1 MDKNSKIYVAGHS
14 GMVGS
19 AITETLKRRGYTN
32 IIGRTYEE
40 LNLVRQQ
47 ETEEFF
53 AREKPAAVILCAA
66 KVGGIMA
73 NNTLRAEFI
82 YENLMIE
89 ANVIHAAWKNG
100 VKKLVFL
107 GSSCI
112 YPRDAPQPL
121 KEDYLLT
128 LPLEYTNEPYA
139 IAKIAGLKMC
149 ESYNIRYGTD
159 FIAVMP
165 TNLYGPYDN
174 FNLTGGHVLPALTR
188 RIHLGKLMEQGD
200 MNTIRRDLKKRP
212 VDGMDGSQSEEE
224 IVRLLEKHG
233 VKQGERRKE
242 KGGQALEICP
252 VGKFSEG
259 ASLQGGQ
266 DKRQKSQD
274 KRRKEKGESG
284 KENGDRKEESMER
297 QSDRAT
303 ERNVPL
309 SSSYQSAPSPPRTLA
324 PSKVTVTVWGT
335 GEPLR
340 EFMWSGDM
348 ADATVFV
355 MEKVS
360 FKDLVPEGGEI
371 RNTHINIGTG
381 EEITIRDLA
390 MLLKD
395 TIGFRGEI
403 LFDHSKP
410 DGTPRKLID
419 SSKLH
424 RLGFKHSTSIKE
436 GTGKIYEW
444 YMNSLKA

>member
-1 MDKNSKIYVAGHS
+1 MMEKSSKIYVAGHN
-14 GMVGS
+14 GMVGT
-19 AITETLKRRGYTN
+19 AITEALKRRGYTN
-32 IIGRTYEE
+32 IVGRTYEE

-47 ETEEFF
+47 ETEDFF
-53 AREKPAAVILCAA
+53 AAEKPEAVILCAA

-112 YPRDAPQPL
+112 YPRDAQQPL

-128 LPLEYTNEPYA
+128 SPLEYTNEPYA

-149 ESYNIRYGTD
+149 ESYNLRYGTD

-188 RIHLGKLMEQGD
+188 RIHLGKLLEQGD
-200 MNTIRRDLKKRP
+200 MEGIRNDLKARP
-212 VDGMDGSQSEEE
+212 VDGFDGDESKEELLG
-224 IVRLLEKHG
+224 LLEKHG
-233 VKQGERRKE
+233 VRHGAWGMEHGA
-242 KGGQALEICP
+242 KGPGP
-252 VGKFSEG
+252 VS
-259 ASLQGGQ
+259 
-266 DKRQKSQD
+266 
-274 KRRKEKGESG
+274 
-284 KENGDRKEESMER
+284 
-297 QSDRAT
+297 
-303 ERNVPL
+303 
-309 SSSYQSAPSPPRTLA
+309 
-324 PSKVTVTVWGT
+324 VTVWGT
-335 GEPLR
+335 GSPLR

-348 ADATVFV
+348 ADATVFI

-360 FKDLVPEGGEI
+360 FRDLIPDGAGAEV

-381 EEITIRDLA
+381 EEISIRDLA
-390 MLLKD
+390 MLLKE

-403 LFDHSKP
+403 LFNHSKP

-424 RLGFKHSTSIKE
+424 GLGFTHGTSIKE
-436 GTGKIYEW
+436 GVGKIYEW
-444 YMNSLKA
+444 YRNSLKV

>member
-1 MDKNSKIYVAGHS
+1 MDKKSKIYVAGHT
-14 GMVGS
+14 GMVGT
-19 AITETLKRRGYTN
+19 AITEELKRRGYTN
-32 IIGRTYEE
+32 IIGRTFEE
-40 LNLVRQQ
+40 LNLVSQQ
-47 ETEEFF
+47 DTEEFF
-53 AREKPAAVILCAA
+53 AREKPEAVILCAA

-112 YPRDAPQPL
+112 YPRDAQQPL

-128 LPLEYTNEPYA
+128 MPLEYTNEPYA

-165 TNLYGPYDN
+165 TNLYGPNDN

-188 RIHLGKLMEQGD
+188 RIHLGRMLEQGD
-200 MNTIRRDLKKRP
+200 MEGIRHDLKTRP
-212 VDGMDGSQSEEE
+212 VDGISGEESVEE
-224 IVRLLEKHG
+224 ILGLLEKHG
-233 VKQGERRKE
+233 VRERRKEKGERRKE
-242 KGGQALEICP
+242 K
-252 VGKFSEG
+252 VS
-259 ASLQGGQ
+259 
-266 DKRQKSQD
+266 
-274 KRRKEKGESG
+274 
-284 KENGDRKEESMER
+284 
-297 QSDRAT
+297 
-303 ERNVPL
+303 
-309 SSSYQSAPSPPRTLA
+309 
-324 PSKVTVTVWGT
+324 VTVWGT
-335 GEPLR
+335 GAPLR

-348 ADATVFV
+348 ADATIFI

-360 FKDLVPEGGEI
+360 FKDLIPGAEEI

-390 MLLKD
+390 MLLKE
-395 TIGFRGEI
+395 TIGFKGEI
-403 LFDHSKP
+403 VFDHSKP

-424 RLGFKHSTSIKE
+424 RLGFKHSTSINE
-436 GTGKIYEW
+436 GVSKIYEW
-444 YMNSLKA
+444 YLKSLKSKVESRKSKG